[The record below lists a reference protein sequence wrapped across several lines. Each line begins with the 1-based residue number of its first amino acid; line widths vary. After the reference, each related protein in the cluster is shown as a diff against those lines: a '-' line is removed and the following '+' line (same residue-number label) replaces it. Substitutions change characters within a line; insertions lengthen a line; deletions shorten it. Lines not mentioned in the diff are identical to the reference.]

1 MADTYDVDIGDAGA
15 DYARGVAYPSTS
27 ELSVAAQGINS
38 VSKGLFSV
46 LGSMQSSS
54 KATDTSVNR
63 ELYKGFVSDIQLLRG
78 QTGLGL
84 RSGVTA
90 AVSKWSAQGLKVNE
104 DVSKFVRTTT
114 GIDLDYLNANPEQEM
129 LNKVSAQLAENPA
142 YPLLAKDNLIAS
154 GNENPSEQQVLIE
167 ASRMIAEQEA
177 ASLIISNANNL
188 SAAEYTKQ
196 EPFWINTLDRTREL
210 GVKALAI
217 ELAGGNAGAETIE
230 RFRAN
235 VFLLEQNY
243 IQPRGVSDEE
253 FQGVRNRLDGLKEM
267 VDFISGYDT
276 RVLEKLKTDTLNN
289 VDLAIMNQ
297 MKAANLDPTMQRA
310 ILGNLDNLSE
320 VLLAKK
326 HNEVLKFLQDIPVD
340 SINYE
345 NIEIPLEGIDKLT
358 EIADDPNAIVNQST
372 LNTEDQIFDEVEI
385 QKATDLNN
393 RTRGA
398 KSVQSLIDYSLTF
411 EVLALEPKALEQDE
425 NARKLFLK
433 GIGRTSLLMSK
444 SSNFI
449 DRQMFDPT
457 TGLFSNKT
465 FDLLEKI
472 KVYDPSGY
480 ELAVAQLKHV
490 LQKQSQVFQTQT
502 SGELQSSFFR
512 MTGLGEIEYDLERRL
527 DTGQIRMDKRIL
539 PLLNNYSTIH
549 YNGNVTEMIADSG
562 KRLSTFERSQLD
574 TLGFKVRVAYQD
586 YREIQTTSKMYKKYV
601 KNMERLGMDTT
612 MIEQTLIKGVDVKE
626 AGSFGSLQN
635 PYPIQWSN
643 ETDTDELLF
652 MSIEKGDH
660 YIDINGD
667 VRVKN

>member
-385 QKATDLNN
+385 QKATELNN

-512 MTGLGEIEYDLERRL
+512 MTGLGEIKYDLERRL

-635 PYPIQWSN
+635 PYPIQWSS
-643 ETDTDELLF
+643 ETDTDEILF
-652 MSIEKGDH
+652 MSLDKGEH

>member
-635 PYPIQWSN
+635 PYPIQWSS
-643 ETDTDELLF
+643 ETDTDEILF
-652 MSIEKGDH
+652 MSLDKGEH

>member
-15 DYARGVAYPSTS
+15 DYARGIAYPSTS
-27 ELSVAAQGINS
+27 ELSVAAQGINAI
-38 VSKGLFSV
+38 SKGVFGV

-54 KATDTSVNR
+54 KPSETSVNR

-84 RSGVTA
+84 RSGVNA
-90 AVSKWSAQGLKVNE
+90 AVSKWSAQGLKLNAE
-104 DVSKFVRTTT
+104 VSKYVKATTN
-114 GIDLDYLNANPEQEM
+114 IDLDYLNANPEQDQ
-129 LNKVSAQLAENPA
+129 LNKIASQLSENPA
-142 YPLLAKDNLIAS
+142 YYALSRDNLIGS
-154 GNENPSEQQVLIE
+154 GNENPSDQQIITE
-167 ASRMIAEQEA
+167 ASRMISEQEA
-177 ASLIISNANNL
+177 AALLISNANTL

-196 EPFWINTLDRTREL
+196 EPFWLNTLDRTREL

-276 RVLEKLKTDTLNN
+276 RVLEKLKVDTLNN

-297 MKAANLDPTMQRA
+297 MKASDLDPTMQRA

-345 NIEIPLEGIDKLT
+345 NIEIPLEGIDSITKIT
-358 EIADDPNAIVNQST
+358 DDPST
-372 LNTEDQIFDEVEI
+372 AVSSEILTTEQELYSEVEI
-385 QKATDLNN
+385 EKATGLTN
-393 RTRGA
+393 RTRGS

-444 SSNFI
+444 SSDFI
-449 DRQMFDPT
+449 DSQMFNPK

-472 KVYDPSGY
+472 KIYDPSGY
-480 ELAVAQLKHV
+480 ELAVAQLKNV

-502 SGELQSSFFR
+502 SGELQSSFFN
-512 MTGLGEIEYDLERRL
+512 MTALGEVEYDLERRL

-539 PLLNNYSTIH
+539 PLLNNYATIH

-574 TLGFKVRVAYQD
+574 TLGFKVRNAYQD
-586 YREIQTTSKMYKKYV
+586 YREIETTSKMYKQYV

-612 MIEQTLIKGVDVKE
+612 MIEQTLIKGVDVKDS
-626 AGSFGSLQN
+626 GSFGSLQR

-643 ETDTDELLF
+643 ETDTDEILF
-652 MSIEKGDH
+652 MSLDKGEH
-660 YIDINGD
+660 YLDINGD
-667 VRVKN
+667 VRRKQ

>member
-385 QKATDLNN
+385 QKATELNN

-635 PYPIQWSN
+635 PYPIQWSS
-643 ETDTDELLF
+643 ETDTDEILF
-652 MSIEKGDH
+652 MSLDKGEH

>member
-385 QKATDLNN
+385 QKATELNN

-444 SSNFI
+444 SSSFI

-635 PYPIQWSN
+635 PYPIQWSS
-643 ETDTDELLF
+643 ETDTDEILF
-652 MSIEKGDH
+652 MSLDKGEH

>member
-54 KATDTSVNR
+54 KATDTSINR

-104 DVSKFVRTTT
+104 DVSKYVRTTT

-129 LNKVSAQLAENPA
+129 LNKVAAQLSENPA
-142 YPLLAKDNLIAS
+142 YPTLAKDNLIAS

-177 ASLIISNANNL
+177 AALLISNASTL
-188 SAAEYTKQ
+188 SSAEYTKQ

-217 ELAGGNAGAETIE
+217 ELAGGNASAETIE

-253 FQGVRNRLDGLKEM
+253 FQGVRNRLNGLKEM
-267 VDFISGYDT
+267 VEFISGYDT
-276 RVLEKLKTDTLNN
+276 RVLEKLRVDTLNN

-297 MKAANLDPTMQRA
+297 MKAADLDPTTQRA

-320 VLLAKK
+320 VLLDKK
-326 HNEVLKFLQDIPVD
+326 HNEVIKFLTDIPVD
-340 SINYE
+340 NINYE

-358 EIADDPNAIVNQST
+358 EITDDPNADVSQKA
-372 LNTEDQIFDEVEI
+372 LNTEQELYSEVEI
-385 QKATDLNN
+385 EKATDLNN
-393 RTRGA
+393 RTRGS

-444 SSNFI
+444 SSDFI
-449 DRQMFDPT
+449 DSQMFNPK

-472 KVYDPSGY
+472 KIYDPSGY
-480 ELAVAQLKHV
+480 ELAVAQLKNV

-502 SGELQSSFFR
+502 SGELQSSFFN
-512 MTGLGEIEYDLERRL
+512 MTALGEVEYDLERRL

-539 PLLNNYSTIH
+539 PLINNYATIH
-549 YNGNVTEMIADSG
+549 YNGNVTEMIADRG
-562 KRLSTFERSQLD
+562 KRLEPFETNQLN
-574 TLGFKVRVAYQD
+574 TLGFKVDNAYQD
-586 YREIQTTSKMYKKYV
+586 YRKIETTSKMYKQYV
-601 KNMERLGMDTT
+601 KNMQRLGMDTT

-643 ETDTDELLF
+643 ETDTDEILF
-652 MSIEKGDH
+652 MSLDKGEH
-660 YIDINGD
+660 YLDINGD
-667 VRVKN
+667 VRIKN

>member
-1 MADTYDVDIGDAGA
+1 MADTYDVDIGDSGA
-15 DYARGVAYPSTS
+15 DYARGIAYPSTS

-38 VSKGLFSV
+38 ISKGVFSV

-54 KATDTSVNR
+54 KPSETSVNR

-84 RSGVTA
+84 RSGVNA
-90 AVSKWSAQGLKVNE
+90 AVSKWSAQGLKLNAE
-104 DVSKFVRTTT
+104 VSKYVKATTN
-114 GIDLDYLNANPEQEM
+114 IDLDYLNANPEQDQ
-129 LNKVSAQLAENPA
+129 LNKIASQLSENPA
-142 YPLLAKDNLIAS
+142 YYALSRDNLIGS
-154 GNENPSEQQVLIE
+154 GNENPSDQQIITE
-167 ASRMIAEQEA
+167 ASRMISEQEA
-177 ASLIISNANNL
+177 AALLISNANTL

-196 EPFWINTLDRTREL
+196 EPFWLNTLDRTREL

-276 RVLEKLKTDTLNN
+276 RVLEKLKVDTLNN

-297 MKAANLDPTMQRA
+297 MKAADLDPTMQRA

-345 NIEIPLEGIDKLT
+345 NIEIPLEGIDSITKIT
-358 EIADDPNAIVNQST
+358 DDPNAAVSSEILT
-372 LNTEDQIFDEVEI
+372 TEQELYSEVEI
-385 QKATDLNN
+385 EKATGLTN
-393 RTRGA
+393 RTRGS

-444 SSNFI
+444 SSDFI
-449 DRQMFDPT
+449 DSQMFNPK

-472 KVYDPSGY
+472 KIYDPSGY
-480 ELAVAQLKHV
+480 ELAVAQLKNV

-502 SGELQSSFFR
+502 SGELQSSFFN
-512 MTGLGEIEYDLERRL
+512 MTALGEVEYDLERRL

-539 PLLNNYSTIH
+539 PLINNYATIH

-574 TLGFKVRVAYQD
+574 TLGFKVRNAYQD
-586 YREIQTTSKMYKKYV
+586 YREIETTSKMYKQYV

-612 MIEQTLIKGVDVKE
+612 MIEQTLIKGVDVKDS
-626 AGSFGSLQN
+626 GSFGSLQR

-643 ETDTDELLF
+643 ETDTDEILF
-652 MSIEKGDH
+652 MSLDKGEH
-660 YIDINGD
+660 YLDINGD
-667 VRVKN
+667 VRRKQ

>member
-15 DYARGVAYPSTS
+15 DYARGIAYPSTS
-27 ELSVAAQGINS
+27 ELSVAAQGINAI
-38 VSKGLFSV
+38 SKGVFGV

-54 KATDTSVNR
+54 KPSETSVNR

-84 RSGVTA
+84 RSGVNA
-90 AVSKWSAQGLKVNE
+90 AISKWSAQGLKVNAE
-104 DVSKFVRTTT
+104 VSKYVKATTN
-114 GIDLDYLNANPEQEM
+114 IDLDYLNANPEQDQ
-129 LNKVSAQLAENPA
+129 LNKIAAQLSENPA
-142 YPLLAKDNLIAS
+142 YYALGKDNLISS
-154 GNENPSEQQVLIE
+154 GNENPSDQQIIIE

-177 ASLIISNANNL
+177 AALVVSNANTL
-188 SAAEYTKQ
+188 SSAEYAKQ

-217 ELAGGNAGAETIE
+217 ELAGGNASAETIE
-230 RFRAN
+230 KFRAN

-276 RVLEKLKTDTLNN
+276 RVLEKLKIDTLNN

-340 SINYE
+340 NINYE

-358 EIADDPNAIVNQST
+358 EITDDPNAVVSQNT
-372 LNTEDQIFDEVEI
+372 LTTEDQLFAEVEI
-385 QKATDLNN
+385 QKATELNN

-411 EVLALEPKALEQDE
+411 EVLALDPKALEQDE

-444 SSNFI
+444 SSEFI
-449 DRQMFDPT
+449 DSQMFNPK

-472 KVYDPSGY
+472 KIYDPSGY
-480 ELAVAQLKHV
+480 ELAVAQLKNV

-502 SGELQSSFFR
+502 SGELQSSFFN
-512 MTGLGEIEYDLERRL
+512 MTALGEVEYDLERRL

-539 PLLNNYSTIH
+539 PLLNNYATIH

-574 TLGFKVRVAYQD
+574 TLGFKVRNAYQD
-586 YREIQTTSKMYKKYV
+586 YRQIETTSKMYKQYV

-612 MIEQTLIKGVDVKE
+612 MIEQTLIKGVDVKD

-643 ETDTDELLF
+643 ETDTDEILF
-652 MSIEKGDH
+652 MSLDKGEH
-660 YIDINGD
+660 YLDINGD
-667 VRVKN
+667 VRRKQ

>member
-15 DYARGVAYPSTS
+15 DYARGIAYPSNS
-27 ELSVAAQGINS
+27 ELSVAAQGINA
-38 VSKGLFSV
+38 VSKGVFSV

-54 KATDTSVNR
+54 KPTDTSINR
-63 ELYKGFVSDIQLLRG
+63 ELYKGFVSDIEALRG

-84 RSGVTA
+84 RSGVTSA
-90 AVSKWSAQGLKVNE
+90 LSKWTGQGLKVNE
-104 DVSKFVRTTT
+104 EVSKYVKITT

-154 GNENPSEQQVLIE
+154 GNENPSEQQVLVE
-167 ASRMIAEQEA
+167 AARMIAEQEA
-177 ASLIISNANNL
+177 AALLISNANTL

-243 IQPRGVSDEE
+243 IQPRGVSDDE
-253 FQGVRNRLDGLKEM
+253 FKEVRKRIDGLKEM
-267 VDFISGYDT
+267 VDFISNYDT
-276 RVLEKLKTDTLNN
+276 RVLEKLRTDTLNN
-289 VDLAIMNQ
+289 VDLAIVKQ
-297 MKAANLDPTMQRA
+297 LQASDLDPTMQRA
-310 ILGNLDNLSE
+310 ILGNLDKLTE

-326 HNEVLKFLQDIPVD
+326 HNEVLGFIQNIPLEN
-340 SINYE
+340 INYE
-345 NIEIPLEGIDKLT
+345 NIEIPLEGIDNLLNLT
-358 EIADDPNAIVNQST
+358 SDPNAEVTSSA
-372 LNTEDQIFDEVEI
+372 LDKEDQIYSEVEI
-385 QKATDLNN
+385 EKATELNN
-393 RTRGA
+393 RTRG
-398 KSVQSLIDYSLTF
+398 KKTVQSLIDYSLTF
-411 EVLALEPKALEQDE
+411 EVLALEPKALEEDE

-444 SSNFI
+444 SSDFI
-449 DRQMFDPT
+449 DSQMFNPT

-465 FDLLEKI
+465 FDLLEKV

-480 ELAVAQLKHV
+480 ELAVAQLKNV

-502 SGELQSSFFR
+502 SGELQSSFFN
-512 MTGLGEIEYDLERRL
+512 MTALGKVEYDLERRL

-539 PLLNNYSTIH
+539 PLLNNYATIH

-562 KRLSTFERSQLD
+562 KRLSTLERNQLD
-574 TLGFKVRVAYQD
+574 TLGFKIRNAYQD
-586 YREIQTTSKMYKKYV
+586 YRQIEAASKMYKQYV

-612 MIEQTLIKGVDVKE
+612 MIEQTLIQGVNVKD

-643 ETDTDELLF
+643 ETDTDEILF
-652 MSIEKGDH
+652 MSLEKGDH

-667 VRVKN
+667 VRRKQ

>member
-243 IQPRGVSDEE
+243 IQPRGVSDEA

-276 RVLEKLKTDTLNN
+276 RVLEKLKIDTLNN
-289 VDLAIMNQ
+289 VDLAIINQ
-297 MKAANLDPTMQRA
+297 MKAADLDPTFQRA
-310 ILGNLDNLSE
+310 ILGNLEHLSE
-320 VLLAKK
+320 VLLNQK
-326 HNEVLKFLQDIPVD
+326 HPQVLKFLQNIPVD
-340 SINYE
+340 NINYE

-358 EIADDPNAIVNQST
+358 EITDDPNADVSQNT
-372 LNTEDQIFDEVEI
+372 LNTEDELFLEVEI
-385 QKATDLNN
+385 QKATELNN

-444 SSNFI
+444 SSSFI

-490 LQKQSQVFQTQT
+490 LQKQSQVFQTQS
-502 SGELQSSFFR
+502 SGGLQSSFFR

-539 PLLNNYSTIH
+539 PLLNNYATIH

-574 TLGFKVRVAYQD
+574 TLGFKVRNAYQD
-586 YREIQTTSKMYKKYV
+586 YREIETTSKMYKQYV